1 MHGRAHLA
9 AIAWNACGHAVVSG
23 GVPRTYDEDEVA
35 AILARVASKAKERS
49 SSGSGMTL
57 AELEAAASEAGLDTA
72 LVRDAAREVDRVQER
87 PVGQRAYGA
96 SARLSA
102 RASIEGS
109 VDVDALASRLFAEM
123 AEQVG
128 EPGTQQQVG
137 EARVWQTSWSGM
149 GIEAPSGKMQSL
161 TLRPVGDGA
170 QLVLRENVERE
181 AAAGVAVRT
190 VLGGV
195 VGALI
200 TFLVGDAFGPVDDS
214 IAIAVL
220 SMPVHASLGWL
231 AGKRW
236 WRRRRRALAQ
246 AHEARA
252 QALAEAVTLALPPAV
267 EDAESD
273 D

>member
-1 MHGRAHLA
+1 M
-9 AIAWNACGHAVVSG
+9 S
-23 GVPRTYDEDEVA
+23 RTYDEDEVA
-35 AILARVASKAKERS
+35 AILARVAAKAKERS
-49 SSGSGMTL
+49 GSGSGMTL

-72 LVRDAAREVDRVQER
+72 LVRDAAREVDRVEER
-87 PVGQRAYGA
+87 PVGQRVYGA

-102 RASIEGS
+102 RARIEGS
-109 VDVDALASRLFAEM
+109 ADVDALAGRLFAEM

-128 EPGTQQQVG
+128 EAGTVRQVG
-137 EARVWQTSWSGM
+137 EARVWQTEWSGR
-149 GIEAPSGKMQSL
+149 GVDAPSGKSQSL
-161 TLRPVGDGA
+161 TLRPTGDGV
-170 QLVLRENVERE
+170 QLVLREDADRE

-190 VLGGV
+190 VLGGLL
-195 VGALI
+195 GALL
-200 TFLVGDAFGPVDDS
+200 TFIVGDALGPVDDS

-252 QALAEAVTLALPPAV
+252 QALAEAVTPALPAAQ
-267 EDAESD
+267 EATSTDSD